1 MNPSENFNRQFN
13 LGEEMNIGIAGIGKM
28 GIAIGLRLLSS
39 GYSVT
44 VWNRTPSK
52 AQSLLDAGA
61 QWAASPR
68 LLAESVDVVITL
80 LTNEAALDDVYGSE
94 DGLLAGQVSN
104 KMFIDM
110 STVRPAKPRE
120 MALRTQAVGAS
131 FLECPVGGSVGPA
144 KEGKL
149 LGFVGGLSQD
159 LEKVRDLLDAMCR
172 RVEHVGPY
180 GAGATMKLAVNLP
193 LMVYW
198 QTLGEA
204 LSLVEP
210 LGLDPRRVIDI
221 LSDSSGGP
229 NMLKVRGD
237 MIAQT
242 LGQQKSDLVTVNLST
257 MRKDMQAMLDQG
269 RATHKTLPLT
279 ALALEKFDLAA
290 QGGLD
295 TKDCSELLV
304 WWLSQGSRA

>member
-1 MNPSENFNRQFN
+1 MHV
-13 LGEEMNIGIAGIGKM
+13 GIAGIGKM
-28 GIAIGLRLLSS
+28 GAAIGSRLLSL
-39 GYSVT
+39 GHPVT
-44 VWNRTPSK
+44 VWNRTAER
-52 AQSLLDAGA
+52 AQPLLDAGA
-61 QWAASPR
+61 RWAESPKA
-68 LLAESVDVVITL
+68 LAESVDVVITL
-80 LTNEAALDDVYGSE
+80 LTNEAALDDVYGTAS
-94 DGLLAGQVSN
+94 GVLAGQVQN

-110 STVRPAKPRE
+110 STVRPAKPQE
-120 MALRTQAVGAS
+120 MAQRAEAVKAR

-149 LGFVGGLSQD
+149 LGFVGGQAQD
-159 LEKVRDLLDAMCR
+159 LQKVQDLLGVICR
-172 RVEHVGPY
+172 RVEHVGPH

-210 LGLDPRRVIDI
+210 LGLDPQRVIDI

-229 NMLKVRGD
+229 NMLKVRGG

-242 LGQQKSDLVTVNLST
+242 LSQKKSDQITVNVAT

-269 RATHKTLPLT
+269 QATHKSLPLT
-279 ALALEKFDLAA
+279 ALALQKFESAA
-290 QGGLD
+290 QSGLD
-295 TKDCSELLV
+295 GKDCSELLV

>member
-1 MNPSENFNRQFN
+1 MHV
-13 LGEEMNIGIAGIGKM
+13 GIAGTGKM
-28 GIAIGLRLLSS
+28 GAAIGSRLLSL
-39 GYSVT
+39 GNPVT
-44 VWNRTPSK
+44 VWNRNTER
-52 AQSLLDAGA
+52 AQPLLDAGA
-61 QWAASPR
+61 YWAESPR
-68 LLAESVDVVITL
+68 ALAESVDVVITL
-80 LTNEAALDDVYGSE
+80 LTNEAALDDVYGS
-94 DGLLAGQVSN
+94 DTGLLAGRVAD
-104 KMFIDM
+104 KVFIDM
-110 STVRPAKPRE
+110 STVRPAKPLE
-120 MALRTQAVGAS
+120 MARRVQEVKAF

-149 LGFVGGLSQD
+149 LGFVGGDALD
-159 LEKVRDLLDAMCR
+159 LQRVRALLDVICR
-172 RVEHVGPY
+172 RVEHVGPH

-210 LGLDPRRVIDI
+210 LGLDPQRVIDI

-229 NMLKVRGD
+229 NMLKVRGG
-237 MIAQT
+237 MIAKT
-242 LGQQKSDLVTVNLST
+242 LSQLKSDQVTVNVAT

-269 RATHKTLPLT
+269 QATHKSLPLT
-279 ALALEKFDLAA
+279 ALALQKFESAA
-290 QGGLD
+290 QSGLD

>member
-1 MNPSENFNRQFN
+1 MHVG
-13 LGEEMNIGIAGIGKM
+13 LAGIGKM
-28 GIAIGLRLLSS
+28 GAAIGFRLLSL

-44 VWNRTPSK
+44 VWNRTAER
-52 AQSLLDAGA
+52 AQPLLNAGA
-61 QWAASPR
+61 HWAESPR
-68 LLAESVDVVITL
+68 ALAESVDVVITL
-80 LTNEAALDDVYGSE
+80 LTNEAALDDVYGS
-94 DGLLAGQVSN
+94 DTGLLAGRVAD
-104 KMFIDM
+104 KVFIDM
-110 STVRPAKPRE
+110 STVRPAKPQE
-120 MALRTQAVGAS
+120 MAHRVQEVKAF

-149 LGFVGGLSQD
+149 LGFVGGDALD
-159 LEKVRDLLDAMCR
+159 LQRVRALLDVICR
-172 RVEHVGPY
+172 RVEHVGPH

-210 LGLDPRRVIDI
+210 LGLESQRVIDI

-229 NMLKVRGD
+229 NMLKVRGG

-242 LGQQKSDLVTVNLST
+242 LNQKKSDQVTVNVAT

-269 RATHKTLPLT
+269 HATHKSLPLT
-279 ALALEKFDLAA
+279 ALALQKFESAA
-290 QGGLD
+290 ESGLD
-295 TKDCSELLV
+295 AKDCSELLV

>member
-1 MNPSENFNRQFN
+1 MHV
-13 LGEEMNIGIAGIGKM
+13 GIAGTGKM
-28 GIAIGLRLLSS
+28 GAAIGARLLSL
-39 GYSVT
+39 GNAVT
-44 VWNRTPSK
+44 VWNRTAER
-52 AQSLLDAGA
+52 AQPLLDAGA
-61 QWAASPR
+61 QWAESPKA
-68 LLAESVDVVITL
+68 LAESVDVVITL
-80 LTNEAALDDVYGSE
+80 LTNEAALDDVYGS
-94 DGLLAGQVSN
+94 DTGLLAGRITN
-104 KMFIDM
+104 KVFIDM
-110 STVRPAKPRE
+110 STVRPAKPQE
-120 MALRTQAVGAS
+120 MAHRVQEAKAF

-149 LGFVGGLSQD
+149 LGFVGGDALD
-159 LEKVRDLLDAMCR
+159 LQKVRALLDVICR
-172 RVEHVGPY
+172 RLEHVGPH

-210 LGLDPRRVIDI
+210 LGLDPKRVIDI

-229 NMLKVRGD
+229 NMLKVRGG

-242 LGQQKSDLVTVNLST
+242 LSQLKSDQVTVNVAT

-269 RATHKTLPLT
+269 QATHKSLPLT
-279 ALALEKFDLAA
+279 ALALEKFESAA
-290 QGGLD
+290 QSGLD
-295 TKDCSELLV
+295 AKDCSELLV

>member
-1 MNPSENFNRQFN
+1 MH
-13 LGEEMNIGIAGIGKM
+13 IGIAGIGKM
-28 GIAIGLRLLSS
+28 GAAIGSRLRAL
-39 GYSVT
+39 GHPVT
-44 VWNRTPSK
+44 VWNRTAAR
-52 AQSLLDAGA
+52 AQPLLDAGA
-61 QWAASPR
+61 QWAESPR
-68 LLAESVDVVITL
+68 ALAESVDVVITL
-80 LTNEAALDDVYGSE
+80 LTNEAALDEVYGT
-94 DGLLAGQVSN
+94 DTGLLAGSVAG
-104 KMFIDM
+104 KVFIDM
-110 STVRPAKPRE
+110 STVRPAKPQE
-120 MALRTQAVGAS
+120 MARRVQAVNAH

-149 LGFVGGLSQD
+149 LGFVGGDVQD
-159 LEKVRDLLDAMCR
+159 LDKVRALLDVICR
-172 RVEHVGPY
+172 RVEHVGPH

-210 LGLDPRRVIDI
+210 LGLDPQRVIDI

-229 NMLKVRGD
+229 NMLKVRGG

-242 LGQQKSDLVTVNLST
+242 LSQKKSDQVTVNVAT

-269 RATHKTLPLT
+269 LATHKSLPLT
-279 ALALEKFDLAA
+279 ALALQKFEAAA
-290 QGGLD
+290 QSGLD
-295 TKDCSELLV
+295 SKDCSELLV

>member
-1 MNPSENFNRQFN
+1 MH
-13 LGEEMNIGIAGIGKM
+13 IGIAGTGKM
-28 GIAIGLRLLSS
+28 GAAIGTRLLSL
-39 GYSVT
+39 GHSVM
-44 VWNRTPSK
+44 VWNRTAER
-52 AQSLLDAGA
+52 AQPLVDAGA
-61 QWAASPR
+61 RWAESPKS
-68 LLAESVDVVITL
+68 LAESVDVVITL
-80 LTNEAALDDVYGSE
+80 LTNEAALDDVYGS
-94 DGLLAGQVSN
+94 DAGLLAGRVAN
-104 KMFIDM
+104 KVFIDM
-110 STVRPAKPRE
+110 STVRPAKPQE
-120 MALRTQAVGAS
+120 MAQRVQAVKGF

-149 LGFVGGLSQD
+149 LGFVGGDALD
-159 LEKVRDLLDAMCR
+159 LQKVRALLDLICR
-172 RVEHVGPY
+172 RVEHVGPH

-210 LGLDPRRVIDI
+210 LGLEPQRVIDI

-229 NMLKVRGD
+229 NMLKVRGG

-242 LGQQKSDLVTVNLST
+242 LNQKKSDQVTVNVAT

-269 RATHKTLPLT
+269 HATHKSLPLT
-279 ALALEKFDLAA
+279 ALALQKFESAA
-290 QGGLD
+290 QSGLD
-295 TKDCSELLV
+295 AKDCSELLV